1 MPVKGT
7 GRFWI
12 PDLYIYSGIVTL
24 CVFKV
29 YMNINKERSLKM
41 KKVFIICMAI
51 FFCAAVASA
60 DPVDKG
66 LPKTA
71 TQQVKNS
78 TRQMLNQGF
87 NTENMID
94 MTRQMLSNNFSQQH
108 VLQAH
113 AILMNARQQGLQT
126 EPIMNKAH
134 EGLAKQV
141 QPKAVVQAMEQVRSR
156 HEFASKQARAITND
170 RARVNQMA
178 AILAGSMA
186 AGMTHED
193 ADRVMQVLQERTQN
207 MTRAHAEDLV
217 LQTFRTTR
225 MMARLGMHSQK
236 VGDSVCQALQQ
247 GHNAQEMHNMRNTI
261 MTNSRGHSFDAG
273 QHRGQ
278 EGMGGHG
285 GGSGG
290 GGMGGGSGGGGMG
303 GGSGGGGMGGGHM

>member
-1 MPVKGT
+1 
-7 GRFWI
+7 
-12 PDLYIYSGIVTL
+12 
-24 CVFKV
+24 
-29 YMNINKERSLKM
+29 M

-51 FFCAAVASA
+51 FFCASVALA
-60 DPVDKG
+60 DPVEEG

-71 TQQVKNS
+71 TQQVKDS

-94 MTRQMLSNNFSQQH
+94 MTRQMLANNFSQQQ

-126 EPIMNKAH
+126 ELIMNKAH

-156 HEFASKQARAITND
+156 HAFASKQARVITND
-170 RARVNQMA
+170 KAKMNQMA

-186 AGMTHED
+186 AGMNHED
-193 ADRVMQVLQERTQN
+193 ADRIMQVLQERTRD
-207 MTRAHAEDLV
+207 MTRAHAEDLAM
-217 LQTFRTTR
+217 QTFMTTR
-225 MMARLGMHSQK
+225 MMARLGMHSQA
-236 VGDSVCQALQQ
+236 VGDSICKALQQ

-261 MTNSRGHSFDAG
+261 MANSRDHSFDAG
-273 QHRGQ
+273 QHGGQ
-278 EGMGGHG
+278 EGMGGHD

-290 GGMGGGSGGGGMG
+290 GMGGHDGDS
-303 GGSGGGGMGGGHM
+303 GGGMGGGHM